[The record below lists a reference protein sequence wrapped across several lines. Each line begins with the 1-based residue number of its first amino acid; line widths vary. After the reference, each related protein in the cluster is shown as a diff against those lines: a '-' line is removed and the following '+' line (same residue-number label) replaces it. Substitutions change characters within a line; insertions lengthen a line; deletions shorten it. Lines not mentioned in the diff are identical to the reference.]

1 MIDYKSYSDRTGLS
15 LGRGVIL
22 LLPALVTDLCV
33 YVGHFFQATDKLAPV
48 QNVVLVI

>member
-33 YVGHFFQATDKLAPV
+33 YFFQATDKLAPV